1 MALDGTASHGKAS
14 FDGKVV
20 VGSAL
25 ASVLISIPG
34 TSSRAC

>member
-1 MALDGTASHGKAS
+1 MTS

-25 ASVLISIPG
+25 ASVVISIPG